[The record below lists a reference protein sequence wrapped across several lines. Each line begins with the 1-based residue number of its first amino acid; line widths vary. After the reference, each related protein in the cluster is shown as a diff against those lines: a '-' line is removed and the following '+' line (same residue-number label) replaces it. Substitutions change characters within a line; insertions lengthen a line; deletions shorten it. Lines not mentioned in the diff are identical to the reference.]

1 MGEPSLRVDTAGRSP
16 VQLFAYFGNIFH
28 KAVILKPY
36 LVSLLWLNHFDMPKL
51 LYISLMRLPT
61 EKAHGLQI
69 MQNCEAFA
77 DAGCEVTLWVARR
90 WNTREMRAVA
100 DPFVYYGAR
109 ANFNVRRVP
118 CIDIF
123 PLFPPESAGARL
135 AFYLLQLSY
144 ALASLLLLMFTR
156 ADIFYSRDEFI
167 LGLFARLKSRAA
179 LAYEA
184 HQFPASGRGAALQAH
199 AVSRVGS
206 VIAITPRLREDLIR
220 QRGANPARVIVAHD
234 GIRRARFEH
243 IPDQEVARQQVGWPQ
258 EAFIVGYL
266 GRLHTIGLDKGV
278 GTLVEALASNEG
290 ACLAL
295 VGGPDEMAESLRRK
309 WLALGLLPER
319 FLYAGHVAP
328 DEASRYLSAFDVC
341 AMPHP
346 PTAQFSR
353 YTSPLKLFEYMAAGR
368 AIVASDLPAWSDV
381 VTDGETAVLA
391 PPDDV
396 RAWSE
401 AIGRL
406 RLDRD
411 LRARLGQRA
420 REKALEDYT
429 WDVRAERILAH
440 IQTAAAI
447 H

>member
-1 MGEPSLRVDTAGRSP
+1 
-16 VQLFAYFGNIFH
+16 
-28 KAVILKPY
+28 
-36 LVSLLWLNHFDMPKL
+36 MPKL
-51 LYISLMRLPT
+51 HYISLMRQPT

-90 WNTREMRAVA
+90 WNTREMRAII
-100 DPFVYYGAR
+100 DPFAYYGIR
-109 ANFNVRRVP
+109 ANFTLRRIP

-144 ALASLLLLMFTR
+144 ALASLLLLLFTR
-156 ADIFYSRDEFI
+156 ADIFYSRDAFI
-167 LGLFARLKSRAA
+167 LSLFARMKPGAA

-199 AVSRVGS
+199 VVSRVGS

-220 QRGANPARVIVAHD
+220 QRGADPARVIVAHD
-234 GIRRARFEH
+234 GIRRARFAD
-243 IPDQEVARQQVGWPQ
+243 IPDQAAARQQVGWPQ

-266 GRLHTIGLDKGV
+266 GRLHTIGMDKGV
-278 GTLVEALASNEG
+278 GTLVEALAAHEG

-295 VGGPDEMAESLRRK
+295 VGGPDDMAESLRRK
-309 WLALGLLPER
+309 WLALGLRAEG
-319 FLYAGHVAP
+319 FLYAGHVPP
-328 DEASRYLSAFDVC
+328 DEAPRYISASDVC

-346 PTAQFSR
+346 PTAQFSH

-381 VTDGETAVLA
+381 VEDGETAVLV

-396 RAWSE
+396 AAWSL
-401 AIGRL
+401 AIDRL
-406 RLDRD
+406 RADGD
-411 LRARLGQRA
+411 LRKRLGERA
-420 REKALEDYT
+420 RQQALDLYA
-429 WDVRAERILAH
+429 WDVRAQRILAH
-440 IQTAAAI
+440 IRNAATG